1 MPEDI
6 VINTHKGSL
15 VPICNIPGRNWQSI
29 VHRKDAFW
37 IASWVEPIQS
47 MRKYVGFAGN
57 SKVKTESDLKKYEKA
72 RELKKIIEIVRN
84 QYTEMMTSQA

>member
-6 VINTHKGSL
+6 VLNLDKNSITPMCL
-15 VPICNIPGRNWQSI
+15 IPGRNWQSV

-57 SKVKTESDLKKYEKA
+57 SKVKTESDMKKYEKA
-72 RELKKIIEIVRN
+72 RELKK
-84 QYTEMMTSQA
+84 